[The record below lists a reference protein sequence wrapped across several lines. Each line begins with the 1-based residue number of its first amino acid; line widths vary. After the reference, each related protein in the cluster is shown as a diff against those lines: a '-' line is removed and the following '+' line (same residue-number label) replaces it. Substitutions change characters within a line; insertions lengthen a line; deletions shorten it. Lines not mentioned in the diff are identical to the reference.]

1 MLFEGTNIVKTIC
14 LRLKYGGSGRKNSDP
29 QIKIFEIF
37 SPDPFFE
44 GGYLKTFFRNSIF
57 EGGYP

>member
-1 MLFEGTNIVKTIC
+1 M
-14 LRLKYGGSGRKNSDP
+14 GGPGGKAPQKKNSDP

-37 SPDPFFE
+37 FPDPFFE
-44 GGYLKTFFRNSIF
+44 GGYLKTFFRNPIF